1 MNITNKTIKVYG
13 SAILFTL
20 MIGFSFLGVK
30 TGVEIAS
37 ALQTL
42 TYRYNFAFLAS
53 LIPIVLGLAKV
64 DLSGKLRSKYLF
76 ITAGFYV
83 GFMIL
88 QAIGLMF
95 ATSIESGI
103 IFALIPILVKIIAW
117 VVLGEKGNWK
127 QNIFVAICVSAVVI
141 MFVLGA
147 QDISVSI
154 VGLIILFLSSL
165 SMALSNVF
173 MRYVRNEY
181 KPFTITFAI
190 CLGGFLLFNIA
201 TLAYGIYTG
210 TLNLYFSPL
219 LHPEFIFSTAF
230 LGIPCTLLS
239 SLLLT
244 YMLAHLQ
251 AVKAT
256 IFGNLSTAISIVV
269 GALILK
275 EPLYIYHI
283 VCTALILIGVIGTSV
298 STKAEEESVEAE
310 SS

>member
-1 MNITNKTIKVYG
+1 
-13 SAILFTL
+13 

-53 LIPIVLGLAKV
+53 LIPIILGIAKV
-64 DLSGKLRSKYLF
+64 ELSGKLNIRYLLV
-76 ITAGFYV
+76 TAGFYV

-117 VVLGEKGNWK
+117 LVLGEKGDWK
-127 QNIFVAICVSAVVI
+127 QNVFVAISVSAVVI

-173 MRYVRNEY
+173 MRYVRNEF

-190 CLGGFLLFNIA
+190 CLGGFVLFNIA
-201 TLAYGIYTG
+201 TLVYGIYSG
-210 TLNLYFSPL
+210 TLNQYFAPL
-219 LHPEFIFSTAF
+219 VYPEFIFSTAF

-256 IFGNLSTAISIVV
+256 VFGNLSTAISIVV

-275 EPLYIYHI
+275 EPLYIYLI
-283 VCTALILIGVIGTSV
+283 VCTALILLGVIGTSISSSRV
-298 STKAEEESVEAE
+298 EEESVEAE
-310 SS
+310 NG